1 MAERHARNIV
11 RIAVLAIA
19 RAQSSRAASEIAR
32 QLIERS
38 DGLRASTAFLSSAGR
53 LRNQADRG
61 KASTL

>member
-1 MAERHARNIV
+1 V